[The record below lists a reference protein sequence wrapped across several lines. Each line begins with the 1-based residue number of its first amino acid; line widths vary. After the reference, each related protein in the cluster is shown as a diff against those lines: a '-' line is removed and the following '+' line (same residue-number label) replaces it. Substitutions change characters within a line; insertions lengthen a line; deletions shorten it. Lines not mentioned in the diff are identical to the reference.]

1 MRHPVLATQEFW
13 AGAVFV
19 ALGGAGV
26 AVARHYDI
34 GTTMRMGPGYFPIL
48 LGVALILLGAAS
60 CVRTWLA
67 GHGTPIGSVQVRSAL
82 LVTLSAA
89 CFALLLETAGLAVA
103 VFATA
108 FLACLGGRNFRLGES
123 LAIAAALVAFTSLL
137 FVYGLGLTVSIW
149 PPGW

>member
-1 MRHPVLATQEFW
+1 VRHPVLATQEFW
-13 AGAVFV
+13 AGALFV
-19 ALGGAGV
+19 ALGGASM

-34 GTTMRMGPGYFPIL
+34 GTTMRMGPGYFPVL
-48 LGVALILLGAAS
+48 LGAALILLGGAS

-67 GHGTPIGSVQVRSAL
+67 GDGTPIGPVQVRSVL
-82 LVTLSAA
+82 LVTISAA
-89 CFALLLETAGLAVA
+89 GFALLLETAGLAAA

-123 LAIAAALVAFTSLL
+123 LAIAAALVVFTTLL
-137 FVYGLGLTVSIW
+137 FVYGLGLSVSIG